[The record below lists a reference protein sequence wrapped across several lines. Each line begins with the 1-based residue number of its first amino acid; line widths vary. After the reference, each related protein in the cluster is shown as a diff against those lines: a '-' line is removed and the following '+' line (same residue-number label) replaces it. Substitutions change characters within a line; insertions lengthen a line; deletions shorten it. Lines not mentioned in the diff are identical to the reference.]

1 MEDNKMYAKPQYKCA
16 ICGKTY
22 KTVSERATCEMACSK
37 RLEEE
42 QKKLIEAQKQAEKY
56 KRREE
61 LTKKIADTNQALQDF
76 IRDYGSYSYGGNE
89 INNLSHLLLNY
100 FF

>member
-1 MEDNKMYAKPQYKCA
+1 MENNYACA

-22 KTVSERATCEMACSK
+22 KTIAERAACEMACSK

-42 QKKLIEAQKQAEKY
+42 QKRLIEAQKQAEKH
-56 KRREE
+56 KREEE
-61 LTKKIADTNQALQDF
+61 LTKKIADTNRAIQDF
-76 IRDYGSYSYGGNE
+76 IHDYGSYSYSGNE
-89 INNLSHLLLNY
+89 INNLSHLLWNY